1 MTIMMIMMSIML
13 SLNIT
18 FMLTTHPLTSTI
30 LIIMQTLLICTLTG
44 PLSYS
49 FWFSYI
55 LFMIFLGGMLVL
67 FIYIT
72 SLASNEMFNIPI
84 KTTLTTMMLS
94 MILLLSMTTINFM
107 NHNNVKNDIMFNF
120 LTPHNSTELPMN
132 LIQLYNMPTS
142 ILTILT
148 IIYLLITLIIMVKI
162 TQIQEGPL
170 RQSMN

>member
-1 MTIMMIMMSIML
+1 MTITITMTIIL
-13 SLNIT
+13 TLNIM
-18 FMLTTHPLTSTI
+18 FLITTHPLASTI
-30 LIIMQTLLICTLTG
+30 LIIMQTLLICTMTG

-72 SLASNEMFNIPI
+72 SLASNEMFNIPT
-84 KTTLTTMMLS
+84 KTTLIITILSITMM
-94 MILLLSMTTINFM
+94 MLLNNINIM
-107 NHNNVKNDIMFNF
+107 NYNNYKNDMLHNF
-120 LTPHNSTELPMN
+120 LTPHSSSELPMN

-142 ILTILT
+142 ILTIIT

-162 TQIQEGPL
+162 TQIKEGPL